1 MTDIAKRNALVIGSN
16 GTIGKAINTEL
27 ADDFNVFT
35 LSQTDTDYSS
45 ESLAQHQVKL
55 AAHGSFHRIVCCIG
69 VLHNEALRPEKSLT
83 QIDADKL
90 AAYFRI
96 NSILPML
103 CLQSFIPL
111 LAKSDPAQPDKNA
124 VFACLSAMVGSIEE
138 NQLGGWYGYRS
149 SKAALNMLIKTTAIE
164 VARKNKNAV
173 IAAIHPGTTIGN
185 LSDPFKKNINKLKYY
200 SPDCSAKRICDV
212 MENLT
217 EKQSG
222 DFFNWDGS
230 RIAW

>member
-1 MTDIAKRNALVIGSN
+1 MTQIAKKNALVIGSH
-16 GTIGKAINTEL
+16 GTIGKAITKEL
-27 ADDFNVFT
+27 ADNFNVFT

-45 ESLAQHQVKL
+45 ESLAQQQTKL
-55 AAHGSFHRIVCCIG
+55 AAHGAFHRIICCIG
-69 VLHNEALRPEKSLT
+69 VLHNGALRPEKSLT

-111 LAKSDPAQPDKNA
+111 LAKPDPAQPNANA

-164 VARKNKNAV
+164 VRRKNKNAI

-185 LSDPFKKNINKLKYY
+185 LSDPFKKNINKQKYY
-200 SPDCSAKRICDV
+200 SPDCSASRICDV
-212 MENLT
+212 MDKLT